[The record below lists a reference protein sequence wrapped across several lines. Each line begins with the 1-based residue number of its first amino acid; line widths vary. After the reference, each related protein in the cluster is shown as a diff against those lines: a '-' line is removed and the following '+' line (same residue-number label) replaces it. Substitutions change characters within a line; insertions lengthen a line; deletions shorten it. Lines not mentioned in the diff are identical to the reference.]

1 MKLEQMPRVRLAAL
15 PTPLEDMRTLTAKL
29 NGPRLLIKRDD
40 MTGLAFG
47 GNKVRKLEFIMA
59 DALKQ
64 NADIIITSGGVQ
76 TNHGRLTAAAAKK
89 LGLKPVLVLTGEEPK
104 EYTGNLFVDYVLG
117 AEIHFVTAD
126 SGLSPAEAQKQQ
138 RARGEAKAL
147 EIKAKYEA
155 QGHKCY
161 IVPRGGRMPVA
172 TAGYLNAT
180 LEMYKQLIEMNV
192 KADYLVVSTGSTS
205 TTSSLILG
213 SKVFNTGMKVIGIS
227 VSRPAEECKDRIMD
241 ELEKDI
247 AYYGYDV
254 NIERDELTIFD
265 NYIGPG
271 YSIPT
276 PEGIQAIKL
285 LAESEAIMLD
295 YAYTGKGMSGLIDL
309 VKKGYFT
316 KDDVVLFLHTGGT
329 AGLFALD
336 KETVEQNL

>member
-1 MKLEQMPRVRLAAL
+1 MPRVRLAAL
-15 PTPLEDMRTLTAKL
+15 PTPLEEMRNLTAKL

-64 NADIIITSGGVQ
+64 KADIIITSGGVQ
-76 TNHGRLTAAAAKK
+76 TNHGRLTVAAAKK
-89 LGLKPVLVLTGEEPK
+89 LGLKPVLVLTGEEPD

-117 AEIHFVTAD
+117 AELHFVTAD
-126 SGLSPAEAQKQQ
+126 PGLSPAETQKQQ
-138 RARGEAKAL
+138 RARGEEKVL
-147 EIKAKYEA
+147 EIKEKYEA

-161 IVPRGGRMPVA
+161 TVPRGGRMPVA

-180 LEMYKQLIEMNV
+180 LEIYRQLIDMNV

-213 SKVFNTGMKVIGIS
+213 NKVFNTGIKVIGIS
-227 VSRPAEECKDRIMD
+227 VSRSAEECKDRIME

-254 NIERDELTIFD
+254 KIDRDELTIFD

-276 PEGIQAIKL
+276 PEGIKAIKL
-285 LAESEAIMLD
+285 LAESEVIMLD

-309 VKKGYFT
+309 VRKGYFT
-316 KDDVVLFLHTGGT
+316 KDDAVLFLHTGGT

-336 KETVEQNL
+336 KDTIEQYS

>member
-1 MKLEQMPRVRLAAL
+1 MEQMPRVRLAAL
-15 PTPLEDMRTLTAKL
+15 PTPLEELRNLSAKL
-29 NGPRLLIKRDD
+29 NGPRLLMKRDD

-59 DALKQ
+59 DAIKQ

-76 TNHGRLTAAAAKK
+76 TNHGRLTVAAAKK
-89 LGLKPVLVLTGEEPK
+89 LGLKPVLILTGEEPE
-104 EYTGNLFVDYVLG
+104 EYTGNLFVDYLLG

-126 SGLSPAEAQKQQ
+126 PGLSPAETQKQR

-180 LEMYKQLIEMNV
+180 LEMYKQLIEMNTKV
-192 KADYLVVSTGSTS
+192 NYLVVTTGSTS

-227 VSRPAEECKDRIMD
+227 VSRPADECKDRIME

-254 NIERDELTIFD
+254 KIDRDELTILD
-265 NYIGPG
+265 DYIGPG
-271 YSIPT
+271 YAIPT
-276 PEGIQAIKL
+276 SDGIKAIKL
-285 LAESEAIMLD
+285 LAESEAVMLD
-295 YAYTGKGMSGLIDL
+295 YAYTGKGMAGLIDL
-309 VKKGYFT
+309 VKKGYFS

-336 KETVEQNL
+336 KATIEQNL